1 MHARLIGASM
11 LSVALVLAACGGDDD
26 DDEGADDP
34 TTESTDAPA
43 VDDTEAPD
51 DGAAVSIQVAET
63 SLGDVLVDGE
73 GDTLYAF
80 TNDVDGTPTCTDAC
94 AGTWPAAVVDG
105 EPTLGEGLDAAV
117 VTTVEGTDGG
127 TQLKAG
133 DWPLYEFTGD
143 AAPGD
148 VNGQGI
154 GDVWF
159 VVAADGSLVQG

>member
-11 LSVALVLAACGGDDD
+11 LSLALVLSACGGDDD
-26 DDEGADDP
+26 DDEGADEP
-34 TTESTDAPA
+34 TSETTDAPV

-51 DGAAVSIQVAET
+51 DSAVSIQVAET
-63 SLGDVLVDGE
+63 SVGEVLVDGE

-80 TNDVDGTPTCTDAC
+80 TNDVDGTPTCADAC

-105 EPTLGEGLDAAV
+105 EPTLGEGLEPAV
-117 VTTVEGTDGG
+117 ITTVAGADGG

-143 AAPGD
+143 SAPGD
-148 VNGQGI
+148 VNGQGV

-159 VVAADGSLVQG
+159 VVAADGTLIQG